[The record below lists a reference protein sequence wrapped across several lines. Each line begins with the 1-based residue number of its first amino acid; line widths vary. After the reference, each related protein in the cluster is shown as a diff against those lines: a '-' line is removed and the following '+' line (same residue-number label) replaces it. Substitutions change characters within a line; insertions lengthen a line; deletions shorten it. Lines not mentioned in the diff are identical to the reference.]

1 MAIVSISKKGC
12 RMTKSKEILTAKEV
26 AEYLNIHPLTV
37 HRYAREGKIPAF
49 KIGTDWRFH
58 KRYIERWIKEKSVYS
73 HQVKEEKTS
82 ILSNSELK

>member
-1 MAIVSISKKGC
+1 MSKE
-12 RMTKSKEILTAKEV
+12 KEILTTKEV

-58 KRYIERWIKEKSVYS
+58 KKYLEKWIKQKLIYNVQSKESKKSALD
-73 HQVKEEKTS
+73 KT
-82 ILSNSELK
+82 

>member
-1 MAIVSISKKGC
+1 MPKD
-12 RMTKSKEILTAKEV
+12 KEILTTKEV

-58 KRYIERWIKEKSVYS
+58 KKYLEKWIKQKLIYNVQSKERKKSALD
-73 HQVKEEKTS
+73 ET
-82 ILSNSELK
+82 